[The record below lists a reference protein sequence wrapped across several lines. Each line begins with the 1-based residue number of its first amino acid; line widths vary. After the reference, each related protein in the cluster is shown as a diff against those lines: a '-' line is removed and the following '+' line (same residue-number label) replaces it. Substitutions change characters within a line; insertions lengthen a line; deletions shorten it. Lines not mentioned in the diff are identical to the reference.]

1 MIIILIACALLL
13 LLFFQRAKSPPAC
26 GTPGSCPEIS
36 TRKKGPQKAAKF
48 KLIKVLKQRKI
59 DDVRRG
65 FGVRVYRTGAGILR
79 TGTASGRFHK
89 VKRETDANPGYG
101 GMARTYIL

>member
-1 MIIILIACALLL
+1 MYIFLLACALLL
-13 LLFFQRAKSPPAC
+13 LLIFQLAKGPPAC
-26 GTPGSCPEIS
+26 GPPGHDPPDN

-59 DDVRRG
+59 DDVRRA

-79 TGTASGRFHK
+79 TGTASERFHK
-89 VKRETDANPGYG
+89 VKRETDANPGYSE
-101 GMARTYIL
+101 MSCIYTL

>member
-1 MIIILIACALLL
+1 MLFFFLACALLL
-13 LLFFQRAKSPPAC
+13 LLIFQHAKSPPAS
-26 GTPGSCPEIS
+26 GPPGSFPPDM

-79 TGTASGRFHK
+79 TGTASEHFYK

-101 GMARTYIL
+101 GMARIYIL